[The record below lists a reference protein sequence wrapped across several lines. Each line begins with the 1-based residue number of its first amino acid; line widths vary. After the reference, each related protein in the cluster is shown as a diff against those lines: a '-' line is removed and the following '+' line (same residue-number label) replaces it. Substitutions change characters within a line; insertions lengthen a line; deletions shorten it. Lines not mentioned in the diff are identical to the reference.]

1 MLPPSR
7 TSVILASEV
16 PHTLTEPKTKSDQID
31 YIYPWL
37 LHWTIRDE
45 RIGNFRGDAFA
56 VKTNDGLVLIDPLPL
71 TEEVWAEIKEVCA
84 ILLTHGNHQRSA
96 WRFRQKLGVPVFAPA
111 GSSLDEEPDHWF
123 SEEDQLPGDFQAI
136 KAIAFQ
142 NTFYL
147 VFEHPDGTGVL
158 FCGDLICHDE
168 GGPYRFPV
176 QPGYFNSEDARLD
189 VKRLM
194 KLSLQVMCPGHAIP
208 NIDGCNDVL
217 QGAIDRIA

>member
-7 TSVILASEV
+7 TSVILAPEV
-16 PHTLTEPKTKSDQID
+16 PNTLTEPKTKSDQID

-56 VKTNDGLVLIDPLPL
+56 VKTIDGLVLIDPLPL
-71 TEEVWAEIKEVCA
+71 TEEVWAEIKDVCA

-96 WRFRQKLGVPVFAPA
+96 WRFRQKLGVPVYAPA

-123 SEEDQLPGDFQAI
+123 GEEDQLPGDFQAI

-176 QPGYFNSEDARLD
+176 QPGYFNSEDGRLD
-189 VKRLM
+189 VKRLV
-194 KLSLQVMCPGHAIP
+194 KLPLQVMCPGHAIP
-208 NIDGCNDVL
+208 SIDGCNDVL
-217 QGAIDRIA
+217 QGVIDRIV